1 MPWHPG
7 RPVAVVGSLDA
18 AAVRRW
24 GLEEAVAAA

>member
-7 RPVAVVGSLDA
+7 RPVAVVGNWT